1 MQTGTL
7 NLSVS
12 LIGLWLVISGAL
24 AEAADNMEVKE
35 AASVKPI
42 DQSPSLCAGEQ
53 DYVDRRKRVILESLN
68 SLGINCS
75 ADWVPHIALLPSGG
89 GQRAAV
95 GLMGSLSQMEK
106 DGLLDPLLYM
116 GAVSGS
122 TWSMSTLYSDPQ
134 WTGNMDRAVST
145 MTGPGVELEQALA
158 WLDKRSKEEL
168 FSLSDIWGV
177 LTSVGIMKQLD
188 LRHLSDEASRN
199 ATNPYPIYSA
209 IEKGCLLDGPIEGKW
224 FEVSPHEAGF
234 TELGVFV
241 EMSLLGSKFQ
251 SGELQEQKP
260 EMDMIELQGVL
271 GCALAH
277 DEVIREFIPPWLNDS
292 DADEYLRVYNTL
304 DKLVALIRSST
315 KDPTT
320 LSELNTLQKILEDKV
335 NCNDSALLESKN
347 MEERKKMFHHLSQE
361 LLAVVDTWSQRL
373 GNASVI
379 LKQVLPLIMKWE
391 WGTTRNFLYQHKDAP
406 PCLGAKEII
415 HLVDAGLL
423 INVAY
428 PPFLGEKRDIDL
440 IIVPEYSAGNMF
452 ETLTLARDYAAE
464 VKKPFPE
471 IDDQVL
477 EEREW
482 PKDCYVFEGK
492 EKEPTIVYM
501 PLFNRRNCQDAKEV
515 DAKMEEFSTFQP
527 PFSEAKIKFMLE
539 TAEANMKNNKELLL
553 REINKAVLR
562 RQNKRKSVLNNPES

>member
-1 MQTGTL
+1 MHVVWEISVILQTYIICT
-7 NLSVS
+7 S
-12 LIGLWLVISGAL
+12 SGAL

-53 DYVDRRKRVILESLN
+53 DYVDRRKRVVLESLN

-134 WTGNMDRAVST
+134 WSGNMDKAVST

-177 LTSVGIMKQLD
+177 LTSVGIMKQMD

-199 ATNPYPIYSA
+199 ATNPYPIYST
-209 IEKGCLLDGPIEGKW
+209 IEKGCLLDGPTEGKW

-241 EMSLLGSKFQ
+241 ETSLLGSKFQ
-251 SGELQEQKP
+251 SGELQEQKT

-277 DEVIREFIPPWLNDS
+277 DEVIREFIPPWLNDR

-335 NCNDSALLESKN
+335 NCILSALLESKN
-347 MEERKKMFHHLSQE
+347 MEERKTIFHHLSQE

-373 GNASVI
+373 GNVAVI

-440 IIVPEYSAGNMF
+440 IIVLEYSAGNMF
-452 ETLTLARDYAAE
+452 EMQRRSMQRWRSSPLSSLLSVRPRSRLCWRRRKLT
-464 VKKPFPE
+464 
-471 IDDQVL
+471 
-477 EEREW
+477 
-482 PKDCYVFEGK
+482 
-492 EKEPTIVYM
+492 
-501 PLFNRRNCQDAKEV
+501 
-515 DAKMEEFSTFQP
+515 
-527 PFSEAKIKFMLE
+527 
-539 TAEANMKNNKELLL
+539 
-553 REINKAVLR
+553 
-562 RQNKRKSVLNNPES
+562 